1 MFQKKVNGYT
11 IKVSTRKNKKYDVF
25 KDDKYITSFGD
36 SRYDDYTIHK
46 NKQRLNNYKSRHK
59 NDNINDPNY
68 AGFWSYWILWNKQTI
83 KESIKDTER
92 RFNIDINLW

>member
-36 SRYDDYTIHK
+36 KRYQHYKDLIGYYK
-46 NKQRLNNYKSRHK
+46 NLDHNDKKRRDNYRSRHK
-59 NDNINDPNY
+59 NDNIDNPNY
-68 AGFWSYWILWNKQTI
+68 AGYWAYHFLWH
-83 KESIKDTER
+83 
-92 RFNIDINLW
+92 